1 MKIENTDTQQ
11 QLIQR
16 LARIEGQLRG
26 LQAMLRD
33 ERDCREILQQLTA
46 ANAALQSAS
55 RVFLQDYA
63 ALCLANMDASQSDL
77 SSVEQQARRAE
88 LVSEMLTM
96 LGKTP

>member
-26 LQAMLRD
+26 LQTMLRE

-63 ALCLANMDASQSDL
+63 ALCLARMDADQPSL
-77 SSVEQQARRAE
+77 SPSEQETRRAE
-88 LVSEMLTM
+88 LVNEMLTL
-96 LGKTP
+96 LGKAP